1 MIKKFYTIIASLC
14 VMLGTIGV
22 FVPMLPT
29 TPFLLAAI
37 YLYMRSSRKGVKLIL
52 GNKILAPYVK
62 SYFSKRGVPKM
73 VYLRT
78 LILMWTAL
86 IISGIYSTSNI
97 YIRLF
102 LFLMGASVTI
112 HLTYKLKKQKN

>member
-1 MIKKFYTIIASLC
+1 MIKNFYTIVASFC
-14 VMLGTIGV
+14 VMMGTIGV

-37 YLYMRSSRKGVKLIL
+37 YLYMKSSKKGVKMIL

-62 SYFSKRGVPKM
+62 SYFSKRGVPKR
-73 VYLRT
+73 VYIRT
-78 LILMWTAL
+78 LILMWSAL
-86 IISGIYSTSNI
+86 LISGTFSTSNI
-97 YIRLF
+97 YIRIF
-102 LFLMGASVTI
+102 LFLMGASVTV